1 VIMEKEQEKLSGFE
15 LVDGETCEVCGCMA
29 GEHDLDGC
37 SNHPKCLNFYR
48 YYDFE
53 YLAEGW

>member
-1 VIMEKEQEKLSGFE
+1 MDAEQPKISGFE